1 MCAIDVSKALDKM
14 NHYGLFIKLNPD
26 SQRKTELNW
35 NELNWTRSFSSGC
48 TLVNRPATFG
58 RVECC
63 PLIYLPYTELNR
75 MMNWTG
81 SFSSVRLSSVQ
92 FSAVHWT
99 GDDRRRPSQVLDS
112 EEPATAVASRR
123 SSSPVFVQRQTL
135 HWLADSQVGPDGE
148 EPATTADFIAE
159 SSQVVAGSMHSGKE
173 FSSVQFPAVHSAS
186 VVSFNSKIPQVYSVI
201 ITLLVRLQIYYC
213 LQLHAVLLSLA

>member
-14 NHYGLFIKLNPD
+14 NHYGLFIKLNPN

-99 GDDRRRPSQVLDS
+99 GDDRRRPSL
-112 EEPATAVASRR
+112 
-123 SSSPVFVQRQTL
+123 PVFVQRHTL
-135 HWLADSQVGPDGE
+135 HWLADSRVCPACE
-148 EPATTADFIAE
+148 KPATTANFVAE
-159 SSQVVAGSMHSGKE
+159 SSQVVVDSMHSGKLNWTAE
-173 FSSVQFPAVHSAS
+173 LSFQLCTGLDSHHHVHRSDRNT
-186 VVSFNSKIPQVYSVI
+186 NSHLFIDPI
-201 ITLLVRLQIYYC
+201 LL
-213 LQLHAVLLSLA
+213 LLFINLKN